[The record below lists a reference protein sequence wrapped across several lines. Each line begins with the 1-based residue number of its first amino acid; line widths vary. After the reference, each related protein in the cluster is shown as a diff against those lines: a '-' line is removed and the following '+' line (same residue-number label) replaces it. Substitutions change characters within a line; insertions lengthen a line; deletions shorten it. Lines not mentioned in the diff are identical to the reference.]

1 MREFRQVGLM
11 IGIELKQKATP
22 FLQALLEEGVIA
34 LPAGPTVV
42 RLLPPLTIEE
52 DDFDRVIGALKK
64 VL

>member
-1 MREFRQVGLM
+1 M
-11 IGIELKQKATP
+11 IGIELKSKATP
-22 FLQALLEEGVIA
+22 VLHALLDEGVIA

-52 DDFDRVIGALKK
+52 DDLSRVIDALKK

>member
-1 MREFRQVGLM
+1 M

-22 FLQALLEEGVIA
+22 FLQALLEEGVIS

-52 DDFDRVIGALKK
+52 DDLGRVIGALKK